1 MTYYSGDATV
11 QPAAISG
18 KIFTHRGTGVCVKLD
33 DFLAIISKSEEPLV
47 IVTSEGFFTKIYK
60 YVTAYKGFVFFTES
74 LDKLDF
80 GGNVEIIY
88 AQSIGT
94 DI

>member
-1 MTYYSGDATV
+1 MITSVFYRNRFLVKTFW
-11 QPAAISG
+11 
-18 KIFTHRGTGVCVKLD
+18 FTD
-33 DFLAIISKSEEPLV
+33 
-47 IVTSEGFFTKIYK
+47 K

-80 GGNVEIIY
+80 GSNIEVIY
-88 AQSIGT
+88 AQSLGT

>member
-11 QPAAISG
+11 QPAAMTG
-18 KIFTHRGTGVCVKLD
+18 KIFNHRGTGVCVKLD
-33 DFLAIISKSEEPLV
+33 DFLRIISQSQEPLV

-80 GGNVEIIY
+80 ASNVEVIY